1 MSIFVP
7 VRNDFSHPERESCI
21 RIKRHIGRHILGDK
35 MSEICQRFQLEK
47 ELMAAFACFNSQVT
61 VCLGGIRSMSK
72 DWSVRCPTSK
82 FRGLFDTYPHKTDL
96 SNPPPRLEF
105 FWGLCPC
112 VRICVH
118 CVQIWRVGWHA
129 LTQDLIVSLPR
140 MEIRDTKKKKNIT
153 KLKKE
158 ANCRTEVG
166 NGLMGQPLLSKKKI
180 AEPQT

>member
-21 RIKRHIGRHILGDK
+21 KIKRHIGRHILGDK
-35 MSEICQRFQLEK
+35 TLEMCQRFQLEK

-96 SNPPPRLEF
+96 SNPPPPVTIFLRVMPVCKNMCPLRPNLEGWMARTYTRLN
-105 FWGLCPC
+105 
-112 VRICVH
+112 
-118 CVQIWRVGWHA
+118 RV
-129 LTQDLIVSLPR
+129 TPQDGNSR
-140 MEIRDTKKKKNIT
+140 H
-153 KLKKE
+153 KKE
-158 ANCRTEVG
+158 KEHYKIKKR
-166 NGLMGQPLLSKKKI
+166 SKL
-180 AEPQT
+180 QN

>member
-1 MSIFVP
+1 MGIFVP

-21 RIKRHIGRHILGDK
+21 KIERHIGRHILGDK
-35 MSEICQRFQLEK
+35 MSEMCQRFQLEK

-72 DWSVRCPTSK
+72 EWSVRCPTSK
-82 FRGLFDTYPHKTDL
+82 FRQDL
-96 SNPPPRLEF
+96 I
-105 FWGLCPC
+105 
-112 VRICVH
+112 VR
-118 CVQIWRVGWHA
+118 

-140 MEIRDTKKKKNIT
+140 MEIRDTKRKKNIT

-166 NGLMGQPLLSKKKI
+166 NGLMGQPRLKKKK
-180 AEPQT
+180 